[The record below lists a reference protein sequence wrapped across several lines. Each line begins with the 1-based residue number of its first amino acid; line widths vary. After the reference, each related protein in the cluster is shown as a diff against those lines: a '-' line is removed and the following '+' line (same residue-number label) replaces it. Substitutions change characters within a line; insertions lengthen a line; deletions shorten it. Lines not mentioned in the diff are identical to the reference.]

1 MRVLIISST
10 RADYGFIK
18 PIFRELEKTPNIFPQ
33 LMITGTHLSRKYGK
47 TINEIMNDSI
57 QITYKSKNYGDF
69 FKGEISVGL
78 NYIVNF
84 ISTFRII
91 RKNKPDLLVL
101 FGDRF
106 EILACASAATILQVP
121 IAHIAGGDLSLG
133 ANDNQIR
140 HAITKLSHLH
150 FPLNDHS
157 NSRIIQMGENPDNVM
172 TIGNSSLEE
181 IHHSKLLS
189 RAELELKYKKEFSKK
204 ILLITFHPVTLLDD
218 YGLEEFSELLA
229 ALSNLDDSFTQ
240 IFTGTNNDPGSHKIR
255 KMMKQYCRQN
265 QIRTMYVESLGS
277 EDYISFLR
285 IADAC
290 VGNSSSGLYLA
301 PATNTPT
308 INVGMRQMGRMS
320 ASSITN
326 VSGDRNEIEKAINF
340 IGKKS
345 YDEAM
350 SSTTQPNPSKL
361 FADKLKSIEKI
372 KDLLIKK
379 FHEIPVS
386 EIESCRE

>member
-1 MRVLIISST
+1 
-10 RADYGFIK
+10 
-18 PIFRELEKTPNIFPQ
+18 
-33 LMITGTHLSRKYGK
+33 
-47 TINEIMNDSI
+47 
-57 QITYKSKNYGDF
+57 
-69 FKGEISVGL
+69 
-78 NYIVNF
+78 
-84 ISTFRII
+84 
-91 RKNKPDLLVL
+91 
-101 FGDRF
+101 
-106 EILACASAATILQVP
+106 
-121 IAHIAGGDLSLG
+121 
-133 ANDNQIR
+133 
-140 HAITKLSHLH
+140 
-150 FPLNDHS
+150 
-157 NSRIIQMGENPDNVM
+157 
-172 TIGNSSLEE
+172 
-181 IHHSKLLS
+181 
-189 RAELELKYKKEFSKK
+189 
-204 ILLITFHPVTLLDD
+204 
-218 YGLEEFSELLA
+218 
-229 ALSNLDDSFTQ
+229 
-240 IFTGTNNDPGSHKIR
+240 
-255 KMMKQYCRQN
+255 MMKQYCRQN

-386 EIESCRE
+386 ETESCRE